1 MNCHGDFISKGVF
14 FGLIF
19 DISADLCAACDVHL
33 FSGVVHLAVRKAGPA
48 NNTVLYFANFRD
60 DANERRV
67 LLLRV

>member
-33 FSGVVHLAVRKAGPA
+33 FSGVAHLAVRKAGPA